1 MFLGL
6 NNNLPENQNFIEDV
20 NNVCFNIMVN
30 LYDRLGGISVRDR
43 MIIRL
48 T

>member
-20 NNVCFNIMVN
+20 NNVFFNIMVN
-30 LYDRLGGISVRDR
+30 LYDRLGGISVRHR